1 MSVQADVAP
10 LPAPRRGFMF
20 GELLMAVV
28 LLAVA
33 ISSVTALM
41 YSVGRHPRQREAVD
55 CTAKASATLPECAKS
70 AKAKSSATNPRSAAK
85 LLVSGC
91 ATRTTREVK
100 DCNDSVASA
109 RAAEGTTLRSRTDSA
124 SLQLL
129 PKRPKRATRP
139 DLGFVR

>member
-1 MSVQADVAP
+1 
-10 LPAPRRGFMF
+10 MF

-70 AKAKSSATNPRSAAK
+70 AKAKPSVTKPRTAAR
-85 LLVSGC
+85 LLVAGC
-91 ATRTTREVK
+91 ATRADGAEVK
-100 DCNDSVASA
+100 DCSDPAPAGGSE
-109 RAAEGTTLRSRTDSA
+109 RTTLRSRTDSA
-124 SLQLL
+124 SLELL
-129 PKRPKRATRP
+129 PKRPKRAPRP

>member
-1 MSVQADVAP
+1 
-10 LPAPRRGFMF
+10 MF
-20 GELLMAVV
+20 GELLVAVF
-28 LLAVA
+28 LLAIA

-41 YSVGRHPRQREAVD
+41 YSVGRHPRNRAVD
-55 CTAKASATLPECAKS
+55 CTAKASAALPECAKA
-70 AKAKSSATNPRSAAK
+70 AKGKASATNPRSAAK

-129 PKRPKRATRP
+129 PKRPNRAARP